1 MSRFS
6 SRKCGRLQRFT
17 QSNLGCFLC
26 PPEMTPSLPL
36 SLLPFHPIVEKLHF
50 RGLLAV
56 SHPIPRHSRLP
67 TPCYGSRQMCI
78 GEEDTP
84 ILRFPLFTY
93 FWSCSFEARGA
104 YNRSPVYCAMLNSVD
119 RQTKMMGISEL
130 CNRQPLRLVYES
142 PRHGVHMQI
151 ANEGFEGRRRMT
163 LPYWQSCQV
172 LP

>member
-6 SRKCGRLQRFT
+6 SRKCGRQRFT

-26 PPEMTPSLPL
+26 PPEMTPSLRL

-56 SHPIPRHSRLP
+56 SHPIPAARSRLP
-67 TPCYGSRQMCI
+67 TPCCYGSRQMCI

-93 FWSCSFEARGA
+93 LWSCSVEARGA
-104 YNRSPVYCAMLNSVD
+104 HNRSPVYCAMLNSVD
-119 RQTKMMGISEL
+119 RQTDEDDGNKRVVKQATVASRVR
-130 CNRQPLRLVYES
+130 NATS
-142 PRHGVHMQI
+142 
-151 ANEGFEGRRRMT
+151 RRT
-163 LPYWQSCQV
+163 YADCK
-172 LP
+172 

>member
-6 SRKCGRLQRFT
+6 SRKCGRQRFT

-26 PPEMTPSLPL
+26 PPEMTPSLRL

-56 SHPIPRHSRLP
+56 SHLP
-67 TPCYGSRQMCI
+67 TPCCYGSRQMCI

-84 ILRFPLFTY
+84 ILRFPLFTD
-93 FWSCSFEARGA
+93 SGVVHSKLEVRTIVPQSIVPCSIAWT
-104 YNRSPVYCAMLNSVD
+104 D
-119 RQTKMMGISEL
+119 RQTKMMGVSEL
-130 CNRQPLRLVYES
+130 CNRQPLRLEYET
-142 PRHGVHMQI
+142 PRHGVRMQI
-151 ANEGFEGRRRMT
+151 ANEGVEGRRRWRRRMT

-172 LP
+172 LQ